1 MTHERPFLVVRVVVY
16 QRLMMLTKAQSIAY
30 VADTGPPAVSLD
42 VILCMDD
49 SAISPVPKLRLAAAF
64 NRNCRCLIVEE
75 PALARELQA
84 ALSVQNA
91 VTPASYLP
99 GSMMSA
105 TAVFLSP
112 EDVQQLHAAIQAIE
126 RVIAT
131 PSYQE
136 QVLSWAD
143 PIARFN
149 RGGHGVCMGYDF
161 HLDVSG
167 PRLIEVNTNA
177 GGLLLNGVLARAAR
191 ACCSEAQ
198 SMSVGC
204 KDPARLDRLILEM
217 FRSEWQ
223 IQRGSAPLRSIAIVD
238 DQPESQYLATEF
250 RLFAELFKRHGWQA
264 MIADAAA
271 LVLHGSTLTV
281 GDDTIDLIYN
291 RLTDFRLSEPSHA
304 AVRAAFASGATVV
317 TPNPRTY
324 ALYADKRNLTV
335 LSDRAFLNS
344 LELPS
349 ATIDTL
355 AQCVPQ
361 TLLVTPELAPQ
372 LWTERRRWFFKPVM
386 GFGSRGAYRGDKL
399 TKRVFE
405 SIAQGGY
412 IAQARVDPATRANP
426 TRDAEPLKYDIR
438 CYVYR
443 SEIQLT
449 AARLYQGQ
457 TTNFRTAGGGF
468 SPVFY
473 ARTVA

>member
-1 MTHERPFLVVRVVVY
+1 M
-16 QRLMMLTKAQSIAY
+16 
-30 VADTGPPAVSLD
+30 
-42 VILCMDD
+42 
-49 SAISPVPKLRLAAAF
+49 
-64 NRNCRCLIVEE
+64 
-75 PALARELQA
+75 
-84 ALSVQNA
+84 
-91 VTPASYLP
+91 
-99 GSMMSA
+99 
-105 TAVFLSP
+105 
-112 EDVQQLHAAIQAIE
+112 HAAIHAIE

-136 QVLSWAD
+136 QVLSWAV
-143 PIARFN
+143 PIARPN
-149 RGGHGVCMGYDF
+149 WGGQGVCMGYDF

-167 PRLIEVNTNA
+167 PRLIEINTNA

-198 SMSVGC
+198 SMAVGSQ
-204 KDPARLDRLILEM
+204 DPAKLDRLILDM
-217 FRSEWQ
+217 FSSEWQ
-223 IQRGSAPLRSIAIVD
+223 AQRGSAPLRSIAIVD
-238 DQPESQYLATEF
+238 EQPESQYLAVEF
-250 RLFAELFKRHGWQA
+250 RLFAELFRCHGWHA
-264 MIADAAA
+264 VIADPAA
-271 LVLHGSTLTV
+271 LVLHGTELSV
-281 GDDTIDLIYN
+281 DDDPIDLIYN
-291 RLTDFRLSEPSHA
+291 RLTDFPLSEPSHA
-304 AVRAAFASGATVV
+304 VLREAFASGATVV

-324 ALYADKRNLTV
+324 ALHADKRNLTV

-344 LELPS
+344 LDLPS

-372 LWTERRRWFFKPVM
+372 LWTDRRRWFFKPVM

-426 TRDAEPLKYDIR
+426 VPESEPLKYDIR

-443 SEIQLT
+443 SEIQLI

-457 TTNFRTAGGGF
+457 TTNFRTPGGGF

-473 ARTVA
+473 ALSSD

>member
-1 MTHERPFLVVRVVVY
+1 
-16 QRLMMLTKAQSIAY
+16 
-30 VADTGPPAVSLD
+30 
-42 VILCMDD
+42 MDD
-49 SAISPVPKLRLAAAF
+49 AAISPVPQLRLAAAF

-84 ALSVQNA
+84 ALSIQNA
-91 VTPASYLP
+91 VTPASDLP

-112 EDVQQLHAAIQAIE
+112 EDVQQLHAAIHAIE

-136 QVLSWAD
+136 RVLSWAD
-143 PIARFN
+143 PIARLD
-149 RGGHGVCMGYDF
+149 RGSHGVCMGYDF
-161 HLDVSG
+161 HLDASG
-167 PRLIEVNTNA
+167 PRLIEINTNA
-177 GGLLLNGVLARAAR
+177 GGLLLNGVLARAAS
-191 ACCSEAQ
+191 ACCSEAK

-204 KDPARLDRLILEM
+204 KDPALLDQLILEM
-217 FRSEWQ
+217 FRSEWRA
-223 IQRGSAPLRSIAIVD
+223 QRGSAPLRSIAIVD
-238 DQPESQYLATEF
+238 DQPESQYLAMEF
-250 RLFAELFKRHGWQA
+250 RLFAELFKRHGWHA
-264 MIADAAA
+264 IIADAAT
-271 LVLHGSTLTV
+271 LVLRGTELTI
-281 GDDTIDLIYN
+281 GNEPIDLIYN
-291 RLTDFRLSEPSHA
+291 RLTDFPLSEPSHA
-304 AVRAAFASGATVV
+304 ALRESFASGATVV

-324 ALYADKRNLTV
+324 ALYADKRNLTL

-355 AQCVPQ
+355 AQCVPK
-361 TLLVTPELAPQ
+361 TMLVTSEMTPQ
-372 LWTERRRWFFKPVM
+372 LWTDRRRWFFKPVM

-405 SIAQGGY
+405 SISQGGY
-412 IAQARVDPATRANP
+412 IVQARVDPATRANP
-426 TRDAEPLKYDIR
+426 ARDSAPLKYDIR

-443 SEIQLT
+443 SEIQLI

-457 TTNFRTAGGGF
+457 TTNFRTPGGGF

-473 ARTVA
+473 AQTVA